1 MKLSFLHFMAIIA
14 TVVESKPLVPT
25 ILGAPDDDETA
36 AHAALAAAFYA
47 DAANFL
53 EANAADQ
60 HDQDASTE
68 GRMLDRRRR
77 KKNKDDDDDD
87 AEKRMGF
94 GGKRLKMYCEEK
106 FKWQEVRECHNYCV
120 EVDGDIKAGSELRL
134 MECNTSYKQRFKME
148 RGRVL
153 RPAANRKLCV
163 KGDKLRECDTE
174 LEVFGGN
181 KFEIHDKDGNCF
193 TQNHH
198 PKPKELVEFRDC
210 RKARNSHTNLWRF
223 A

>member
-106 FKWQEVRECHNYCV
+106 VR
-120 EVDGDIKAGSELRL
+120 RL
-134 MECNTSYKQRFKME
+134 DLACKYHVQ
-148 RGRVL
+148 
-153 RPAANRKLCV
+153 C
-163 KGDKLRECDTE
+163 
-174 LEVFGGN
+174 
-181 KFEIHDKDGNCF
+181 
-193 TQNHH
+193 
-198 PKPKELVEFRDC
+198 
-210 RKARNSHTNLWRF
+210 SHTKFHASAFIPHLSPSCIPLIAVHKHDLYIRL
-223 A
+223 